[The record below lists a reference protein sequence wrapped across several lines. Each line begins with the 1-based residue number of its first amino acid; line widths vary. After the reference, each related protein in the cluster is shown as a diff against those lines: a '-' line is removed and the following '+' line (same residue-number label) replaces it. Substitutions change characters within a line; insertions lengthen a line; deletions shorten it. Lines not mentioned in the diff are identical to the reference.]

1 MKKIIYIDLDNTLA
15 DYVGMA
21 NEMNIALEEAKH
33 TEGFFR
39 RLKPMPYAIESYN
52 KLTEHFE
59 VYILSTVPW
68 SNPHALLE
76 KMEWVKEFLPD
87 AYKNVIFSHHKNL
100 NMGDYLIDDSE
111 KNGAKEFAGTHIK
124 IHSSEFPTW
133 NEVINFI
140 FEKENISQK

>member
-52 KLTEHFE
+52 KLTEYFE

-68 SNPHALLE
+68 SNPRALLE

-100 NMGDYLIDDSE
+100 NTGDYLIDDSE